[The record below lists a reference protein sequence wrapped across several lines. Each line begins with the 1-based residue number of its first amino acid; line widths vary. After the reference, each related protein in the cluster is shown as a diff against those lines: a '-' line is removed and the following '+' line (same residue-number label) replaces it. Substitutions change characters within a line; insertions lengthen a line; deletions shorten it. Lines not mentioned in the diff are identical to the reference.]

1 MATNPRFS
9 PILLTASA
17 LITYLKESFRA
28 GGLFLR
34 ARPRGTILPG
44 RPGAMSRERAAH
56 PQRAEESRVPTKILV
71 ADDSATMRRV
81 LEMTFAGED
90 ARVVSVDNGEAAV
103 AKAGELLPDIV
114 FADASMNGV
123 DGYEVARR
131 IKSNPQLAKVAVIVM
146 ASQHTPYDD
155 GKGRAAGVD
164 DHVPKPFDTQ
174 SIIDRVAQ
182 VLSRPRNAPAGDA
195 KAPPPAPR
203 PVAAGMTG
211 PSAPP
216 PRSPVHAT
224 RMGLGAPAPVPPPP
238 APAAARPQ
246 PAPAAAAAAAA
257 PQRAA
262 AVAPAPAP
270 AAARPAPVAAPAPA
284 PAPVTEIA
292 TASLAQ
298 KLGTLGLSREQLEG
312 VLALSREVIEQVVWE
327 VVPELAEQ
335 LIKEEIKRLTAD

>member
-1 MATNPRFS
+1 
-9 PILLTASA
+9 
-17 LITYLKESFRA
+17 
-28 GGLFLR
+28 
-34 ARPRGTILPG
+34 
-44 RPGAMSRERAAH
+44 
-56 PQRAEESRVPTKILV
+56 VPTKILV

-103 AKAGELLPDIV
+103 NKAGELVPDIV
-114 FADASMNGV
+114 FADASMSGV

-131 IKSNPQLAKVAVIVM
+131 IKANPQLARVAVIVM

-182 VLSRPRNAPAGDA
+182 VLSRPRNQPAGDA
-195 KAPPPAPR
+195 KAPPPPR
-203 PVAAGMTG
+203 PVASPGSMGG

-216 PRSPVHAT
+216 PRGPVHAT
-224 RMGLGAPAPVPPPP
+224 RMGLGAPVPAAPPP
-238 APAAARPQ
+238 APTARPN

-262 AVAPAPAP
+262 AAVAPAPAP
-270 AAARPAPVAAPAPA
+270 APAAQRPAPVAAPAPVA
-284 PAPVTEIA
+284 EIA
-292 TASLAQ
+292 SAALAQ
-298 KLGTLGLSREQLEG
+298 KLGGLGLSREQLEG